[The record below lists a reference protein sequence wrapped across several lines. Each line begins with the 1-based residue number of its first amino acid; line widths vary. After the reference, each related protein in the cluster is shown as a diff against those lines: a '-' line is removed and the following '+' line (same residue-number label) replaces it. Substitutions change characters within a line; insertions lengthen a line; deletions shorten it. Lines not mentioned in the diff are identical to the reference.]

1 MSRITIDKKIFV
13 EPKYLDSK
21 ILSHIYKMLQEQMV
35 GKCDQNYGYIL
46 KVYESINILG
56 NSVAS
61 ASPGAF
67 FNVRF
72 DIKILKPKIGC
83 LYEGVVCMIF
93 PEGIFV
99 EVSNKMKILI
109 RIDKMNGFKYNKNKN
124 IFKKNEQ
131 TISKDDTVEIII
143 DMIKF
148 EKQNFN
154 CIGSLKTL

>member
-46 KVYESINILG
+46 KIYESINILG
-56 NSVAS
+56 NIVAS
-61 ASPGAF
+61 ASSGAF

-72 DIKILKPKIGC
+72 DIKTLKPKIGC
-83 LYEGVVCMIF
+83 LYKGIVCMIF

-124 IFKKNEQ
+124 LFKKNEQ
-131 TISKDDTVEIII
+131 TISKDDVVEIII
-143 DMIKF
+143 EMIKF

-154 CIGSLKTL
+154 CIGSLKTM